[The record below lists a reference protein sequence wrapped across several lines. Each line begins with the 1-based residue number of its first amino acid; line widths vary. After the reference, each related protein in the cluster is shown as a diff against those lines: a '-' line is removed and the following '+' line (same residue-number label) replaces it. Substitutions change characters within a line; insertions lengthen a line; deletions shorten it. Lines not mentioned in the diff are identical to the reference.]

1 MTGFKEGDK
10 VEGSDKGME
19 VVEEI
24 SGETRVRGEGWWSQH
39 YRQGEPWFRKGD
51 LNGRCNIMAKV
62 RKVGQ
67 SK

>member
-24 SGETRVRGEGWWSQH
+24 SGETRVRG
-39 YRQGEPWFRKGD
+39 D
-51 LNGRCNIMAKV
+51 MNMN
-62 RKVGQ
+62 
-67 SK
+67 